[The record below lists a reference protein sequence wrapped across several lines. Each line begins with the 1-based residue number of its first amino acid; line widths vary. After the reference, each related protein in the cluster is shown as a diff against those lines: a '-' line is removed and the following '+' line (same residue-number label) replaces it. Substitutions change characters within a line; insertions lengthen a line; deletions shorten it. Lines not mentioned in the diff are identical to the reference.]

1 MVKIHRIWF
10 NTERM
15 DREDHYKITLFSRPR
30 VSIHVDEYIW
40 SFIEENIVK
49 PHKLMRSEKHEY
61 LLDIAFG
68 QFDPA
73 KHRFFP
79 LSSYNGLL
87 REGVEM
93 DSANRSYFRE
103 DFAGGK
109 DRTTWFSPNKIWT
122 NCGDKVLNVDIKAAN
137 VSENI
142 TPREYADLLFDG
154 IGAALVFNFKRLKRE
169 EFDGLKPKIEYADLL
184 FDGIGAA
191 LVFNFKR
198 LKREEFD
205 GLKPKID
212 WSIVESFPF
221 PAPFEEQRYIGDGGK
236 IHVYSWD
243 GRQKKTDF
251 DTGKVIFLDATR
263 KEDMLQVEYPNCFLL
278 DMGWYQD
285 RYIISVIHN
294 FDWANPVQQYETTE
308 TNQLPKLLTEA
319 VRLVEKESQSA
330 GAN

>member
-1 MVKIHRIWF
+1 MTQQRLCRGV
-10 NTERM
+10 
-15 DREDHYKITLFSRPR
+15 
-30 VSIHVDEYIW
+30 
-40 SFIEENIVK
+40 
-49 PHKLMRSEKHEY
+49 
-61 LLDIAFG
+61 IAFG

-73 KHRFFP
+73 KHRYFP

-169 EFDGLKPKIEYADLL
+169 EFDGLKPKI
-184 FDGIGAA
+184 
-191 LVFNFKR
+191 
-198 LKREEFD
+198 
-205 GLKPKID
+205 D

-221 PAPFEEQRYIGDGGK
+221 PAPFEEQRYIGDEGE

-243 GRQKKTDF
+243 GRK
-251 DTGKVIFLDATR
+251 
-263 KEDMLQVEYPNCFLL
+263 
-278 DMGWYQD
+278 
-285 RYIISVIHN
+285 
-294 FDWANPVQQYETTE
+294 ETT
-308 TNQLPKLLTEA
+308 LVGPYSVRKLYLEHFG
-319 VRLVEKESQSA
+319 ES
-330 GAN
+330 